1 MKRGRCD
8 EEEQSLEV
16 KDWVALF
23 HIESILA
30 TLNPYLSTC
39 TLIRLSCV
47 NKRMNTTWINNERR
61 LSVLNM
67 RNRIFVIRGRHYK
80 RNPLTFIK
88 KASLKACSPPVPGE
102 ELFTCW
108 ECDKRESVTYELMDQ
123 RVCKLATCYS
133 CAQKYVEKGYI
144 LYSDLFWKLWR
155 WFPHF
160 PHPTNRGTRWMG
172 GDLERAILEEATRHL
187 ITIKTGFYNVGKDYI
202 HKSHFRRIIYWLR
215 KAYPVP
221 PAKDGSIAMP
231 LC

>member
-8 EEEQSLEV
+8 EESQNSEF
-16 KDWVALF
+16 KDWVGLF

-30 TLNPYLSTC
+30 ALNPYLSTR

-61 LSVLNM
+61 LGVLNM

-80 RNPLTFIK
+80 KNPLIFIK
-88 KASLKACSPPVPGE
+88 KASLKACSPPGKWS
-102 ELFTCW
+102 FKCW
-108 ECDKRESVTYELMDQ
+108 ECDRTESVTYELMDQ

-133 CAQKYVEKGYI
+133 CAKKYFEKNYI
-144 LYSDLFWKLWR
+144 LYSRIFWVLWNY
-155 WFPHF
+155 FPHF
-160 PHPTNRGTRWMG
+160 PKPTHQGTRWMG

-202 HKSHFRRIIYWLR
+202 HKSHFGRIIYWLR
-215 KAYPVP
+215 KAYPAP
-221 PAKDGSIAMP
+221 PAKDGSIATP
-231 LC
+231 LY